1 MLEAVIWERARPMK
15 DTENEARPWKR
26 PAESVVALLEN
37 AWPSQLCS
45 RTAARAIGVQIG
57 VKALEDRFRRLASA
71 REPME
76 RFRARAIMAIAKSGQ
91 MATPPPEMTLWNFF
105 KPAEN
110 ILVNKGALASKEKAL
125 QQGRSAR
132 RRQLYEE
139 QREAAQ
145 AETPAPQ
152 PARPRRPDGSPAA
165 PTPATEAAA
174 DGNDEGGEYGG
185 YFPGLQ
191 RGGAGG
197 RGRGGAI
204 QMSTKIGVQSLV
216 AECHVPVRDVP
227 KVLVDA
233 AVLLTGEVPAETE
246 LNSQSHIADW
256 MNELSAG
263 ELYDQIAEFWS
274 VRREFGSS
282 VVLHGAH
289 DGTRRTDRDTG
300 KYGELMQFRM
310 SYFNP
315 RPTVNRAVSFLL
327 SMRFITRDDSGLEMD
342 YSSPQAQKANR
353 ATAGK
358 RSGGKGAV
366 KQRPRKR

>member
-1 MLEAVIWERARPMK
+1 MWERAHPMK
-15 DTENEARPWKR
+15 DTENERRPWQR
-26 PAESVVALLEN
+26 PAESVVAMLDK

-45 RTAARAIGVQIG
+45 RTAARAIGVKIEAG
-57 VKALEDRFRRLASA
+57 ALEKRFRQLASA

-76 RFRARAIMAIAKSGQ
+76 RIRARAIKAIAKSGQ

-110 ILVNKGALASKEKAL
+110 ILVNKGGLASKEKAL

-132 RRQLYEE
+132 RRHAYEE

-145 AETPAPQ
+145 PETPAPQ
-152 PARPRRPDGSPAA
+152 PAHRRRPDGSPEA

-174 DGNDEGGEYGG
+174 DGNDEGVEYGG

-191 RGGAGG
+191 RGGEGG

-204 QMSTKIGVQSLV
+204 QLATKIGVESLV

-246 LNSQSHIADW
+246 LISRSHIADW
-256 MNELSAG
+256 IWLRKERCVRSANV
-263 ELYDQIAEFWS
+263 A
-274 VRREFGSS
+274 
-282 VVLHGAH
+282 A
-289 DGTRRTDRDTG
+289 
-300 KYGELMQFRM
+300 
-310 SYFNP
+310 
-315 RPTVNRAVSFLL
+315 A
-327 SMRFITRDDSGLEMD
+327 
-342 YSSPQAQKANR
+342 A
-353 ATAGK
+353 
-358 RSGGKGAV
+358 
-366 KQRPRKR
+366 